1 MQIQTTNV
9 HTPRTVREAI
19 PRAENLQQSA
29 TWYYSSTIPT
39 TKYDSSTTVYY
50 NVLFQYYSV
59 LQGPTKY
66 APSTTLYYMC
76 APNAGRKF
84 CRPNPKGDSKSSIG
98 GPMGNSAPLH
108 SGTLPAE
115 TIEARQACKQK
126 AFPTPSTPCR
136 QLRNCR

>member
-66 APSTTLYYMC
+66 APSTTLYYKVL
-76 APNAGRKF
+76 AGTTPALVCTTKYY
-84 CRPNPKGDSKSSIG
+84 SSTTLYDTVIHST
-98 GPMGNSAPLH
+98 PRRSRESSLAPLALKANAL
-108 SGTLPAE
+108 SSRQIFWAE
-115 TIEARQACKQK
+115 QI
-126 AFPTPSTPCR
+126 
-136 QLRNCR
+136 